1 MSKFKVGDKVK
12 IDNSKLSVEH
22 KFNEEYYTLDSY
34 WNWNIIYTEYGP
46 VNFTED
52 CLVLYEEL
60 KG

>member
-1 MSKFKVGDKVK
+1 MNNFKVGDKVK